1 MKPHRNHS
9 YRAFCKTSNKL
20 NFNSDWEQ
28 MSTFGLGD
36 SGASSVS
43 SFEESDWSGR
53 APLKEPSYLTHK
65 NSIFIEKTKMH

>member
-1 MKPHRNHS
+1 
-9 YRAFCKTSNKL
+9 
-20 NFNSDWEQ
+20 

-36 SGASSVS
+36 SGASSVC